1 MACHVAVIGA
11 GIVGAATAIELL
23 RDGHQVTIIEPAEPG
38 GEQAASYGNG
48 AWLSPSSVVPP
59 TAPGLWRRVPRFLAD
74 PLGPLAIRWR
84 YLPRLTPW
92 LLRFVRAGSTVARV
106 EAIARALRPLVAD
119 APKRHRRLAEQA
131 GVAELIERR
140 GLLYIFPSRAD
151 FEAEALAWRLRRDN
165 GVQWLELDA
174 DELRQQEPELD
185 RRYTFGVLV
194 EAGGN
199 CTDPGAYVAAL
210 VDHAITLG
218 AARVRAAATGFR
230 IEAGRL
236 IAVTTTAGEVAC
248 DAAVIAAGARSRV
261 LALAAGDRVSL
272 ETERGYHAVIS
283 APGAG
288 PRRPVM
294 PSDGKMA
301 VTMTRGGLR
310 IAGQVE
316 LAGLDAA
323 PDWRRAAILRDF
335 ALRTFPNLP
344 RDLPADRV
352 KVWMGHRPSTP
363 DGLPVIG
370 AASGCADVFH
380 AFGHG
385 HVGLAAGPVTGRL
398 VADLIGMLPPVIDP
412 APYSPQR
419 FAGAFAGRG
428 RTRDAAASTGGTR
441 HGRTALHARR
451 TRGPA
456 AMGHAD
462 HLQRLGDRGA

>member
-1 MACHVAVIGA
+1 VGPRKGDRPALTATRHVAVIGA

-23 RDGHQVTIIEPAEPG
+23 RDGHRVTIIEPGEPG

-48 AWLSPSSVVPP
+48 AWISPSSVVPP
-59 TAPGLWRRVPRFLAD
+59 TMPGLWRRVPRFLAD

-84 YLPRLTPW
+84 YLPRLMPW
-92 LLRFVRAGSTVARV
+92 LTRFLRAGSTIARV
-106 EAIARALRPLVAD
+106 EAISRALRPLVAD
-119 APKRHRRLAEQA
+119 SPDRHRRLAEEA
-131 GVAELIERR
+131 GVAELIERA

-151 FEAEALAWRLRRDN
+151 FEAEALAWRLRWDN
-165 GVQWLELDA
+165 GVQWLELDE

-194 EAGGN
+194 QAGGN

-210 VDHAITLG
+210 VAHAVALG
-218 AARVRAAATGFR
+218 AERVQTGATGFR
-230 IEAGRL
+230 FESSRL
-236 IAVTTTAGEVAC
+236 AAVLTPAGEVPC
-248 DAAVIAAGARSRV
+248 DAAVIAAGARSRM
-261 LALAAGDRVSL
+261 LARAAGDRVTL
-272 ETERGYHAVIS
+272 ETERGYHAVIT
-283 APGAG
+283 APGTG
-288 PRRPVM
+288 PRHPVM

-316 LAGLDAA
+316 LAGLEAA
-323 PDWRRAAILRDF
+323 PDWRRAAILRDY

-344 RDLPADRV
+344 RNLPAARV

-398 VADLIGMLPPVIDP
+398 VADLIGERPLVIDP
-412 APYSPQR
+412 TPYSPRR
-419 FAGAFAGRG
+419 FA
-428 RTRDAAASTGGTR
+428 
-441 HGRTALHARR
+441 
-451 TRGPA
+451 
-456 AMGHAD
+456 
-462 HLQRLGDRGA
+462 

>member
-1 MACHVAVIGA
+1 VPRHVAVIGA
-11 GIVGAATAIELL
+11 GIVGAACAIELL
-23 RDGHQVTIIEPAEPG
+23 RDGHRVTLIEPGDPG

-59 TAPGLWRRVPRFLAD
+59 SMPGLWRKVPGFLAD
-74 PLGPLAIRWR
+74 PLGPLAIRWP
-84 YLPRLTPW
+84 YLPRLAPW
-92 LLRFVRAGSTVARV
+92 LARFVRAGSTMARV

-119 APKRHRRLAEQA
+119 APERHRALAEEA
-131 GVAELIERR
+131 GVADLIERQ
-140 GLLYIFPSRAD
+140 GLLYVFPARAD
-151 FEAEALAWRLRRDN
+151 FEREALAWRLRRDN
-165 GVQWLELDA
+165 GVKWLELDT

-194 EAGGN
+194 QAGGN

-210 VDHAITLG
+210 VHHAVGQGATLL
-218 AARVRAAATGFR
+218 RAGATGFR
-230 IEAGRL
+230 ITAGRL
-236 IAVTTTAGEVAC
+236 DAVLAGDGEVAC
-248 DAAVIAAGARSRV
+248 DVAVICAGARSRA
-261 LALAAGDRVSL
+261 LARAAGDRVPL
-272 ETERGYHAVIS
+272 ESERGYHAVI
-283 APGAG
+283 AQPGIG
-288 PRRPVM
+288 LRHPIM

-323 PDWRRAAILRDF
+323 PDWRRADILRDY

-363 DGLPVIG
+363 DALPVIG
-370 AASGCADVFH
+370 PASGCADVVH

-398 VADLIGMLPPVIDP
+398 VADLIAGRAPVISP
-412 APYSPQR
+412 TPYSPRR
-419 FAGAFAGRG
+419 FA
-428 RTRDAAASTGGTR
+428 
-441 HGRTALHARR
+441 
-451 TRGPA
+451 
-456 AMGHAD
+456 
-462 HLQRLGDRGA
+462 

>member
-1 MACHVAVIGA
+1 M
-11 GIVGAATAIELL
+11 
-23 RDGHQVTIIEPAEPG
+23 
-38 GEQAASYGNG
+38 
-48 AWLSPSSVVPP
+48 
-59 TAPGLWRRVPRFLAD
+59 PGLWRRVPGMLAD
-74 PLGPLAIRWR
+74 PLGPLAIRPS

-92 LLRFVRAGSTVARV
+92 LSRFLRAGSTVARV

-119 APKRHRRLAEQA
+119 APERHRSLAEQV

-140 GLLYIFPSRAD
+140 GLLYVFPNRAD
-151 FEAEALAWRLRRDN
+151 FEAEVLAWRLRRDN

-185 RRYTFGVLV
+185 RRYRFGVLV

-210 VDHAITLG
+210 AAHAVSLG
-218 AARVRAAATGFR
+218 AARVQAAATGFR
-230 IEAGRL
+230 MVSDRL
-236 IAVTTTAGEVAC
+236 AAVTTAAGEVAC
-248 DAAVIAAGARSRV
+248 DAAVVAAGARSRV
-261 LALAAGDRVSL
+261 LARAAGDRVSL

-283 APGAG
+283 LPGFDL
-288 PRRPVM
+288 RHPVM

-335 ALRTFPNLP
+335 ARRAFPSLP

-352 KVWMGHRPSTP
+352 KMWMGHRPSTP

-370 AASGCADVFH
+370 IASGCADVFY

-385 HVGLAAGPVTGRL
+385 HVGLAAGPITGRL
-398 VADLIGMLPPVIDP
+398 VADLIGGLPPVIDP
-412 APYSPQR
+412 APYSPRR
-419 FAGAFAGRG
+419 FARRG
-428 RTRDAAASTGGTR
+428 RARDAAAPTGGTR

-451 TRGPA
+451 P
-456 AMGHAD
+456 
-462 HLQRLGDRGA
+462 